1 MANFNRDIFINVP
14 FPRVWEFYSTI
25 EGLKAITPNW
35 MNLCVES
42 IVGPENSNN
51 IEILKED
58 SKLKLSIKPF
68 DIGFKQNWTSIIL
81 ERKRKNNTAFF
92 KDKME
97 DGPFKKWIHTHK
109 FTKAKDRTLI
119 SDHIEFKL
127 FNNKLNKI
135 TIPFVYSVLYI
146 LFRWRHKQ
154 TKKLLE

>member
-1 MANFNRDIFINVP
+1 MSNFNRDIFINAP
-14 FPRVWEFYSTI
+14 FSKVWGFHSKI

-42 IVGPENSNN
+42 IVSPDNSTN
-51 IEILKED
+51 IEVLEEGT
-58 SKLKLSIKPF
+58 KLKLSIKPF
-68 DIGFKQNWTSIIL
+68 GIGFKQNWTSIIL
-81 ERKRKNNTAFF
+81 ERKRKNDTAFF

-97 DGPFKKWIHTHK
+97 NGPFKKWIHTHK
-109 FTKAKDRTLI
+109 FTKARGGTLI
-119 SDHIEFKL
+119 SDEIEFKL
-127 FNNKLNKI
+127 FNNKFNKI